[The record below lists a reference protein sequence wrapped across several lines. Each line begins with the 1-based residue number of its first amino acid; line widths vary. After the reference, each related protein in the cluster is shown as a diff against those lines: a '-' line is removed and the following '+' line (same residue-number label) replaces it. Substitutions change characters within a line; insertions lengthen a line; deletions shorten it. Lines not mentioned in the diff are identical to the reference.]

1 MSCTVL
7 GSTLLATAATLPSL
21 GSGASVT
28 VVTSARP
35 PLVRPDVV
43 GSLVLSITRAPSA
56 PPIRPTTRVIAQ
68 STGQNQPGST
78 LASRARSEERRVGK
92 ECDSTGRSRWSQYH

>member
-1 MSCTVL
+1 MICTVL

-68 STGQNQPGST
+68 STGQNQP
-78 LASRARSEERRVGK
+78 RSEEHTSELQSLMRISYAVFCVK
-92 ECDSTGRSRWSQYH
+92 KK